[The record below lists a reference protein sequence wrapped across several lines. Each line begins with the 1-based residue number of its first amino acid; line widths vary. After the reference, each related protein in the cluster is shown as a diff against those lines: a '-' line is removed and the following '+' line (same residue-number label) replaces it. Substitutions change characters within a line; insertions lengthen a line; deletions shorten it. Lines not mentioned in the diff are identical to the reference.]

1 MNQKAFEI
9 LRSTSLPGL
18 LEQEIERFILDG
30 EVAPGGHLNE
40 KEIAF
45 RFGISRGP
53 VREALRSLESSG
65 LIEQVPNRGFF
76 VRRLSAAEASDV
88 YDVRTVLFGL
98 AGKVLAE
105 RATDDDIAR
114 LRRFV
119 EDMDEAIG
127 ADDHARYISL
137 NFALHEFIVVRS
149 GNEVLAQQYLTLVKQ
164 LRLHRAHS
172 LMHGDAIHASNLE
185 HHRMVDAI
193 AARDPAQA
201 FKAHANHV
209 ETAKGRLMSATNPL
223 A

>member
-1 MNQKAFEI
+1 MNQTAFEI

-119 EDMDEAIG
+119 GDMDEAIG

-185 HHRMVDAI
+185 HHMMVDAI
-193 AARDPAQA
+193 AARDPVQA

-209 ETAKGRLMSATNPL
+209 ETAKGRLMAATNPL